1 MDVSF
6 SECRALIALQVEE
19 LPEAGCRR
27 FTASRR
33 SQNRSAL
40 ACRLSLEKRRPRG
53 KHSGKISV
61 GVSDKNLWRKFYK
74 NFAFIG
80 DDYCSILF
88 TNENDMPQIRRWPR
102 FLRFAIERL
111 Q

>member
-1 MDVSF
+1 MSSSYRPASGRIAGSRVSPLHGITAFAESICSGLPPFFGKTEAAREAFRQDF
-6 SECRALIALQVEE
+6 S
-19 LPEAGCRR
+19 
-27 FTASRR
+27 R
-33 SQNRSAL
+33 SVRQ
-40 ACRLSLEKRRPRG
+40 
-53 KHSGKISV
+53 
-61 GVSDKNLWRKFYK
+61 NLWRKFYK